1 MATQNY
7 NQARSTI
14 IGVGGFGLYAV
25 AHLAPRLRFINAQR
39 RMVNPGLPDLD
50 RLVSYGLLIPRRP
63 DPNQAP
69 DSPAGAGSIEL
80 WIPRSQNIQ
89 EIGPFEIQDFRR
101 EAEQF
106 ARELHALGR
115 PEPPAHPSPARRR
128 LDEAYYTWRA
138 AHGVTGEDVFMAE
151 IVSEALIRFL
161 EEYFR
166 PAGRCTLIGG
176 SGGRVG
182 RRDVLRSLE
191 IEANTFGMQ
200 LEHQLSAAYHDLHQ
214 PMEQETHITTYII
227 ASACDDWA
235 GALLWPLGHLLR
247 RRLSDY
253 PVETVGLIST
263 GPYSPPP
270 YRAYEE
276 ASAYA
281 ALLELDY
288 LSRRSARKDGRPGGH
303 SLRDTPYES
312 WQLLRESAGAPAFD
326 RCYLLDAVKA
336 SRATASGEHEVAVSI
351 ANALELFIVGNGDQ
365 IVQEQ
370 LAAGL
375 SLEHRTTYSA
385 LGASV
390 KFLPIQ
396 KIQYWVR
403 RRLAAEI
410 IDERMLGIDGGQVT
424 ALQEE
429 GDRYAVEQGLTL
441 EGMARAVTAGVPVTL
456 RAPGRGSVLP
466 TFSLRDEAA
475 LLPPELLPVPG
486 GRGRRHRLP
495 PVEWYR
501 LMSHHREELLRNEL
515 IRPLMQQSN
524 ADPLATAV
532 SRQLGI
538 WRLNMHLTGGTTE
551 TIELNTAIAEHSPG
565 IYTAQ
570 HNNLDVVLTA
580 ATVQTATGAQITTA
594 RVIPYTERSYLGL
607 PITEV
612 RRATDDTY
620 RELMGLEEGG
630 ENDRSVV
637 GRLQSDLIRRTSA
650 RITGD
655 NKGLQNA
662 QAWLRG
668 ILTRIHDELDRLPH
682 DDRAEQSFQQDWNRR
697 LIALEQTLGGR
708 PSPDGAAETR
718 GLAQRRPETAA
729 LIARALVAAGFLLFS
744 GFTFLRRVLPVT
756 LSGWQTAGVGVAL
769 VLIPFV
775 LVGLFRLVYDL
786 QAARFRRRTLALFQE
801 QIDRQITLSTI
812 DAATA
817 ALRRTYG
824 AVANLLGAL
833 DRDIRTA
840 EAWRDENLGE
850 REFRIEDQ
858 SDTILRQAIG
868 DPELVSAVGQANRHE
883 RDEELA
889 KIGNLWQW
897 HERPA
902 HESVMEALRIYA
914 AHDPTPPP
922 PPTGRGR
929 RRAGATPQAAV
940 PPPTLIWQWLEGTV
954 NNVAGR
960 FVDRQNRYTQNI
972 ETYIARHPRSVMV
985 PGTDTADP
993 ALLQGVDEAHDFLI
1007 DMGYL
1012 AKPYI
1017 FLEEVELVEPVI
1029 AVDLLG
1035 VDRQDGTRFNRTFL
1049 SELRSDPRWST
1060 HPPRLVST
1068 FDPFSI
1074 TYLRTLHGLPAR
1086 SLSRWA
1092 RYRDAFA
1099 GLGRRDRGLLEL
1111 LPTAVYEVG
1120 EAKSAAELFFAP
1132 ADDDLNTPPE
1142 GAMPL

>member
-1 MATQNY
+1 MANQTF

-39 RMVNPGLPDLD
+39 RMANPGLPDLD
-50 RLVSYGLLIPRRP
+50 RLVSYALLIPRRP

-69 DSPAGAGSIEL
+69 DTPAGTGSIEL

-106 ARELHALGR
+106 SRELNTLGR
-115 PEPPAHPSPARRR
+115 PQPPAHPSPARQR
-128 LDEAYYTWRA
+128 LDEAYYAWRA

-151 IVSEALIRFL
+151 IVAEALIRFL
-161 EEYFR
+161 EVHFR
-166 PAGRCTLIGG
+166 PAGRCTLMGG
-176 SGGRVG
+176 GGGRVS

-191 IEANTFGMQ
+191 TEANTFGMQ
-200 LEHQLSAAYHDLHQ
+200 LEYQLSAAYHDLHQ
-214 PMEQETHITTYII
+214 PMEQETHITTYVI
-227 ASACDDWA
+227 ASVCDDWA

-276 ASAYA
+276 ASAYVS
-281 ALLELDY
+281 LLELDY
-288 LSRRSARKDGRPGGH
+288 LSRQSVRKDGRKGGH
-303 SLRDTPYES
+303 NLRDTPYES
-312 WQLLRESAGAPAFD
+312 WQLLSRAAGVPAFD

-336 SRATASGEHEVAVSI
+336 SRATATGEHEVAVSI
-351 ANALELFIVGNGDQ
+351 ANALELFMVGNGDQ

-375 SLEHRTTYSA
+375 SVEQRTTYSA

-403 RRLAAEI
+403 ERLAAEI
-410 IDERMLGIDGGQVT
+410 VDERLLGIDAKQAT
-424 ALQEE
+424 DLQEE
-429 GDRYAVEQGLTL
+429 GVRYAIEHNLTL
-441 EGMARAVTAGVPVTL
+441 EGMGRVITAGVPVTL
-456 RAPGRGSVLP
+456 RAEGRGNILP
-466 TFSLRDEAA
+466 TFALRDETA
-475 LLPPELLPVPG
+475 LLPPELQPVPG
-486 GRGRRHRLP
+486 GRGRRRRLP

-501 LMSHHREELLRNEL
+501 LMSRHREELLRNEL
-515 IRPLMQQSN
+515 IRPLMQQVD
-524 ADPLATAV
+524 ADPLATTV

-538 WRLNMHLTGGTTE
+538 WRLNMHLTGGTAE

-580 ATVQTATGAQITTA
+580 ATVQTEAGALITTA

-612 RRATDDTY
+612 RRATDETY
-620 RELMGLEEGG
+620 RQLMGLDEGSDD
-630 ENDRSVV
+630 DRSVI
-637 GRLQSDLIRRTSA
+637 GRLQSDLIRRTAA

-655 NKGLQNA
+655 NKGLQDA

-668 ILTRIHDELDRLPH
+668 VLTHIHDELDRLPH
-682 DDRAEQSFQQDWNRR
+682 DDRAEQAFQQDWNRR
-697 LIALEQTLGGR
+697 LIALEQALGGR
-708 PSPDGAAETR
+708 PGSDGTAETR

-729 LIARALVAAGFLLFS
+729 LVARALIAGGFLLFA
-744 GFTFLRRVLPVT
+744 GFTFLRRVQPTPLA
-756 LSGWQTAGVGVAL
+756 GWQLIGLAAAFIAVPFLLVAL
-769 VLIPFV
+769 L
-775 LVGLFRLVYDL
+775 RLVYDL
-786 QAARFRRRTLALFQE
+786 QAARFRGRTLALFRE
-801 QIDRQITLSTI
+801 QIDRQVTLSAI
-812 DAATA
+812 NAATA
-817 ALRRTYG
+817 ALRRTYN
-824 AVANLLGAL
+824 VVSNLLGAL

-850 REFRIEDQ
+850 LEFRIEDQ

-868 DPELVSAVGQANRHE
+868 DPELVSAVGHANRHE
-883 RDEELA
+883 RDAMLA
-889 KIGNLWQW
+889 RIGNLWQW

-902 HESVMEALRIYA
+902 HEAVMEALRTYA
-914 AHDPTPPP
+914 AHDPTPPLAAS
-922 PPTGRGR
+922 RGR
-929 RRAGATPQAAV
+929 RRTNAASQGPV

-954 NNVAGR
+954 KDVAGR

-972 ETYIARHPRSVMV
+972 ETYIARHPSSVMA
-985 PGTDTADP
+985 PGTDMADP
-993 ALLQGVDEAHDFLI
+993 ALLQGVDGDHDFLI

-1017 FLEEVELVEPVI
+1017 FLEEVELAEPVVS
-1029 AVDLLG
+1029 VDLLG
-1035 VDRQDGTRFNRTFL
+1035 VDRRDGTQFSRTFL
-1049 SELRSDPRWST
+1049 AELRSDPRWST

-1086 SLSRWA
+1086 SLSRWD
-1092 RYRDAFA
+1092 RYRDSFA
-1099 GLGRRDRGLLEL
+1099 NLGRRDRGLLEL

-1120 EAKSAAELFFAP
+1120 EAGLNSDLFFDP
-1132 ADDDLNTPPE
+1132 ADDEAATGGQPTI
-1142 GAMPL
+1142 